1 MYFPDFYCKNGK
13 TTDLSTQM
21 NSNTLEFDEKESTS
35 LLQIINWM
43 YTGKL
48 HLHNQTLYT
57 IMKLSKKFQ
66 IQVLVSKIKKID
78 EENITLG
85 TYYRT
90 IITRNV
96 SPKRLFYSF
105 RRFMFVEIRQKP
117 IYLQQKLI
125 RMLNVNMKLQNVKVL
140 QPISHR

>member
-13 TTDLSTQM
+13 TTVLSM
-21 NSNTLEFDEKESTS
+21 KNTDNHSLEFEEEESTS

-85 TYYRT
+85 TYH
-90 IITRNV
+90 I
-96 SPKRLFYSF
+96 KLL
-105 RRFMFVEIRQKP
+105 
-117 IYLQQKLI
+117 IYI
-125 RMLNVNMKLQNVKVL
+125 
-140 QPISHR
+140 

>member
-13 TTDLSTQM
+13 TTDLSM
-21 NSNTLEFDEKESTS
+21 KNTHSLEFEEEESTS

-78 EENITLG
+78 EENLTLG
-85 TYYRT
+85 TYY
-90 IITRNV
+90 I
-96 SPKRLFYSF
+96 K
-105 RRFMFVEIRQKP
+105 
-117 IYLQQKLI
+117 
-125 RMLNVNMKLQNVKVL
+125 
-140 QPISHR
+140 

>member
-13 TTDLSTQM
+13 TTVLSM
-21 NSNTLEFDEKESTS
+21 KNTHSLEFEEEESTS

-85 TYYRT
+85 TYHM
-90 IITRNV
+90 
-96 SPKRLFYSF
+96 KML
-105 RRFMFVEIRQKP
+105 
-117 IYLQQKLI
+117 IYI
-125 RMLNVNMKLQNVKVL
+125 
-140 QPISHR
+140 

>member
-13 TTDLSTQM
+13 TTVLSM
-21 NSNTLEFDEKESTS
+21 KNTHSLEFEEEESTS

-78 EENITLG
+78 EENLTLG
-85 TYYRT
+85 TYY
-90 IITRNV
+90 I
-96 SPKRLFYSF
+96 K
-105 RRFMFVEIRQKP
+105 
-117 IYLQQKLI
+117 
-125 RMLNVNMKLQNVKVL
+125 
-140 QPISHR
+140 

>member
-1 MYFPDFYCKNGK
+1 MKNA
-13 TTDLSTQM
+13 DNHS
-21 NSNTLEFDEKESTS
+21 LEFEEEESTS

-85 TYYRT
+85 TYH
-90 IITRNV
+90 I
-96 SPKRLFYSF
+96 KML
-105 RRFMFVEIRQKP
+105 
-117 IYLQQKLI
+117 IYI
-125 RMLNVNMKLQNVKVL
+125 
-140 QPISHR
+140 

>member
-13 TTDLSTQM
+13 TTDLSNQM
-21 NSNTLEFDEKESTS
+21 KNTLDFDEEESTS

-85 TYYRT
+85 KYFT
-90 IITRNV
+90 INMAH
-96 SPKRLFYSF
+96 RLQLGNTQC
-105 RRFMFVEIRQKP
+105 V
-117 IYLQQKLI
+117 
-125 RMLNVNMKLQNVKVL
+125 
-140 QPISHR
+140 

>member
-90 IITRNV
+90 ISIRNV
-96 SPKRLFYSF
+96 YS
-105 RRFMFVEIRQKP
+105 
-117 IYLQQKLI
+117 
-125 RMLNVNMKLQNVKVL
+125 
-140 QPISHR
+140 